1 MKDAILGGDPLAGDP
16 LKMEKRATMQIS
28 AKDVKGLNRSEL
40 LELKRE
46 VKKLVAA
53 LDKLSK
59 STPEHDHKA
68 KRGSPANKDRNS
80 DPQGGTKNR
89 DAEHPMVRYVD
100 LSRGANGH
108 LVSAK

>member
-1 MKDAILGGDPLAGDP
+1 MASAVLGGDPLMGDP

-28 AKDVKGLNRSEL
+28 ARDVKGLNRSEL

-59 STPEHDHKA
+59 ATPELDHKA
-68 KRGSPANKDRNS
+68 KKGSTAGGAS

-89 DAEHPMVRYVD
+89 DAELPMTRMVE